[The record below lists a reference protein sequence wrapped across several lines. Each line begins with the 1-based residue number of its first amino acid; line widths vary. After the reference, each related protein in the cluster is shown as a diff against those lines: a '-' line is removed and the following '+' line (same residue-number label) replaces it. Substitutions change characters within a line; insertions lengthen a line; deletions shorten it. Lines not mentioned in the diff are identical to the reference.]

1 VDKIRETC
9 IDTSQLCE
17 ICPLR
22 LGILA
27 QKLVKT
33 MYTEHIPDEAKLHF
47 RSSYIEFLKALKAI
61 IDYNLGTEQEPRKR
75 RKVEKVAI
83 E

>member
-1 VDKIRETC
+1 
-9 IDTSQLCE
+9 
-17 ICPLR
+17 
-22 LGILA
+22 
-27 QKLVKT
+27 